1 MRDRR
6 GLLRL
11 GPATLAASVVWS
23 RALAQ
28 TKLPRIGTL
37 LDEFGGAF
45 EDGLRALGYVD
56 GVNIVIDRR
65 VGGGAMDDARAKLT
79 ELVRL
84 KPDLLVI
91 QTTPIAFLARQMAPG
106 TPLVVQL
113 ADPVAAGLADSLA
126 RPGRDVTGIASMAQ
140 ELGGKRLAMIRDII
154 GPGVQIVLLHT
165 DPPPMGSLQVHSRAA
180 VAASVM
186 LTPAIVRRA
195 DEIDAVVALHA
206 AAGAKALT
214 TTTGPFF
221 TENRAILLAAARRWR
236 LLDAHDNREFAE
248 EGAAIAYAANNTDV
262 HRRLASFV
270 DRILKGAKPGEIPFE
285 QPTRFQLILNR
296 KTIEALGYTIPPSLL
311 GLADE
316 VIE

>member
-11 GPATLAASVVWS
+11 GPATLAASVVWN
-23 RALAQ
+23 RAPAQ
-28 TKLPRIGTL
+28 TKRPRIGTL

-45 EDGLRALGYVD
+45 EDGLRALGYVE

-65 VGGGAMDDARAKLT
+65 VGGGAMDEVRAKLT
-79 ELVRL
+79 ELTRL
-84 KPDLLVI
+84 KPDLLVV
-91 QTTPIAFLARQMAPG
+91 QSTGVALLARQLAPG
-106 TPLVVQL
+106 IPLVVTL
-113 ADPVAAGLADSLA
+113 GDPVGAGLADSLA
-126 RPGRDVTGIASMAQ
+126 RPGRDVTGVSSMSP
-140 ELGGKRLAMIRDII
+140 ELGGKRLAMLREII
-154 GPGVQIVLLHT
+154 GSGAKIILLHL
-165 DPPPMGSLQVHSRAA
+165 DLIAPGSLAA
-180 VAASVM
+180 VGRSAAAAGVV
-186 LTPAIVRRA
+186 LVPAFVRKP

-296 KTIEALGYTIPPSLL
+296 KTIEALGYSIPPSLL

>member
-1 MRDRR
+1 MERR
-6 GLLRL
+6 ALLRL
-11 GPATLAASVVWS
+11 GPATLAASVVWN

-37 LDEFGGAF
+37 LDEFGRAF
-45 EDGLRALGYVD
+45 EEGLRALGYVE

-65 VGGGAMDDARAKLT
+65 VGGGARDDVRAKLT
-79 ELVRL
+79 ELARL
-84 KPDLLVI
+84 KPDLLVV
-91 QTTPIAFLARQMAPG
+91 QSTGVALLARQMAPG
-106 TPLVVQL
+106 IPLVVQVG
-113 ADPVAAGLADSLA
+113 DPVAAGLADSLA
-126 RPGRDVTGIASMAQ
+126 RPGRDVTGMASMAR

-154 GPGVQIVLLHT
+154 GPGVQIVLLHP
-165 DPPPMGSLQVHSRAA
+165 DPPPMGGIEVYSLAA
-180 VAASVM
+180 AAAGVALAPTV
-186 LTPAIVRRA
+186 VRRV

-206 AAGAKALT
+206 AAGAKALM

-262 HRRLASFV
+262 HRRMASFV